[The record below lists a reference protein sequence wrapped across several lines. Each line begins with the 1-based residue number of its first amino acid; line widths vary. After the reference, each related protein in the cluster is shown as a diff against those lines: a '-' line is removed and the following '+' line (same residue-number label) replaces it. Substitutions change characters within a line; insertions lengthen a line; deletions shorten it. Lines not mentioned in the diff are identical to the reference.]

1 MNDVVK
7 TDWTFAHFQ
16 SNHGGFFRIETF
28 LDRLSRKTAA
38 GSGIF
43 PVLILSLRPFGLC
56 VELLFGTEAPER
68 VTGIDQTQ
76 SVLLVYGKAL
86 RLPVWTSGTADV
98 RPFVPIDA
106 QPSQVPK
113 DLFFV
118 LGPGALLIRVF
129 NPQNVGPLFLPGEK
143 PGKQTGP
150 DVAKVK

>member
-1 MNDVVK
+1 FHNVLRQ
-7 TDWTFAHFQ
+7 TST
-16 SNHGGFFRIETF
+16 R
-28 LDRLSRKTAA
+28 SR
-38 GSGIF
+38 IF
-43 PVLILSLRPFGLC
+43 PIQICSPGLFSLALQLR
-56 VELLFGTEAPER
+56 FGTKAPER

-106 QPSQVPK
+106 QPSQVAK

-150 DVAKVK
+150 DVA